1 MSAFQSYALCI
12 SSSCEKYEKKYLA
25 IVVAKIVCYDF
36 NRKKFG
42 EINEVKSDASE
53 VGRRIKEIR
62 TNLGYS
68 MSQFGE
74 LISNSPKTT
83 VNNWERGINLPKED
97 KLKKIALLGKMTT
110 NELLYGSPEEFI
122 TKIVVNHFR
131 VQLNPLFIQQII
143 LFLNQQKIDLYDEMT
158 IIEFIQGIID
168 SGSLV
173 EEEST
178 YLSYNPVIGSDNLY
192 LASETNNEEIGSPI
206 FYVYVERKMDR
217 IHYLPFTF
225 SEHQKEQLYT
235 LPSLNS
241 QLEIDYY
248 TRQFPLLDVELK
260 ESIIVYYG
268 IKEEDNTANIVRYEY
283 DDQKN
288 FYSTNQKNDG
298 INLYNPFKVELE
310 KIVAYFDREH

>member
-1 MSAFQSYALCI
+1 MSAFQSYALGI
-12 SSSCEKYEKKYLA
+12 SLSTKKYEKKYLA

-36 NRKKFG
+36 NSKKFG
-42 EINEVKSDASE
+42 EINEVKSDAIE

-97 KLKKIALLGKMTT
+97 KLKKIALLGKTTT

-143 LFLNQQKIDLYDEMT
+143 LFLNQKKIKLYDKMT
-158 IIEFIQGIID
+158 IIEFIQEIFD
-168 SGSLV
+168 SDSFI
-173 EEEST
+173 EEESI
-178 YLSYNPVIGSDNLY
+178 YLSYSPVIGYDNLY
-192 LASETNNEEIGSPI
+192 TASDKKNKEIGAPI
-206 FYVYVERKMDR
+206 FYVYIEMERNR
-217 IHYLPFTF
+217 VHYLPFTF
-225 SEHQKEQLYT
+225 LKHQKEQLRT
-235 LPSLNS
+235 LPTLRS
-241 QLEIDYY
+241 QIEIDYY

-260 ESIIVYYG
+260 ESMIFYYG
-268 IKEEDNTANIVRYEY
+268 IKENNTAIVARYEY
-283 DDQKN
+283 DNQKKS
-288 FYSTNQKNDG
+288 YSINQKNDE
-298 INLYNPFKVELE
+298 IETYAPFKVELD
-310 KIVAYFDREH
+310 KMLAFFDREH

>member
-1 MSAFQSYALCI
+1 M
-12 SSSCEKYEKKYLA
+12 KPDA
-25 IVVAKIVCYDF
+25 I
-36 NRKKFG
+36 
-42 EINEVKSDASE
+42 E

-97 KLKKIALLGKMTT
+97 KLKKIALLGKITT
-110 NELLYGSPEEFI
+110 NELLHGSPEEFI
-122 TKIVVNHFR
+122 KKIVVDHFR
-131 VQLNPLFIQQII
+131 LQLNPLFIQQII
-143 LFLNQQKIDLYDEMT
+143 LFLKKQKIDLYDEMT
-158 IIEFIQGIID
+158 IIEFIQGIFD

-178 YLSYNPVIGSDNLY
+178 YLSYNPVIGYDNLY
-192 LASETNNEEIGSPI
+192 LASETTNEEIGAPI

-225 SEHQKEQLYT
+225 SEHQQEPLYT
-235 LPSLNS
+235 LPSLSS

-260 ESIIVYYG
+260 ESMIVYYG
-268 IKEEDNTANIVRYEY
+268 IKKEDNTDNVIQYKY
-283 DDQKN
+283 DDQKKS
-288 FYSTNQKNDG
+288 YSINQKKYET
-298 INLYNPFKVELE
+298 NLYNPFQDELE
-310 KIVAYFDREH
+310 KMVAYFDREH